1 MGERSQTPGLI
12 ARKRKSGPD
21 RLYWNADN
29 VSRKARGYPDRL
41 IPLPDDAT
49 DEEIVDLCETYT
61 ERLLQWLHQGPRP
74 RWLYDGTVGS
84 LCDAFERHPQSPIRD
99 VRRSTAESYI
109 DSLKVIRATVAK
121 RAIRALTPIE
131 VKGWYDKWRAPGH
144 EAGPERVKRAHDAV
158 SALRMILNFGLAL
171 GHAECGALGEGLSKM
186 RFERSAPR
194 ESQMTLAHAR
204 AFITAALEFRLGDAI
219 GLSMA
224 IGVATQFETMLRQK
238 DVIGEWL
245 PSPSVRG
252 VVGEG
257 GRETWSG
264 PYRWEN
270 IPGGIFRLRTS
281 KTGAEIAHDLTKLD
295 LLWPLI
301 QAVPQA
307 DRTGPI
313 VKAYGEPIRTRTY
326 RKWFR
331 EIARKAKIPDAVWNM
346 DARAGAITEAF
357 EAGAEEKTVQRTAT
371 HSSAATTKR
380 YDRTA
385 EAAPLAVAEARR
397 KARSGT

>member
-29 VSRKARGYPDRL
+29 VSRKAKGYPDRL
-41 IPLPDDAT
+41 IPLPDDGT
-49 DEEIVDLCETYT
+49 DEEIVDLCQTYT

-121 RAIRALTPIE
+121 RAIRALTPID
-131 VKGWYDKWRAPGH
+131 VKGWYDKWRSPGH
-144 EAGPERVKRAHDAV
+144 EDGPERVKRAHDAV
-158 SALRMILNFGLAL
+158 ATMRMILNFGLAL
-171 GHAECGALGEGLSKM
+171 GHAECGALGEGLSKI

-204 AFITAALEFRLGDAI
+204 AFIAAALEFRLGDAI

-238 DVIGEWL
+238 DVIGEW
-245 PSPSVRG
+245 
-252 VVGEG
+252 ETDEA
-257 GRETWSG
+257 GRESWSG

-270 IPGGIFRLRTS
+270 IPGGILRLRTS
-281 KTGAEIAHDLTKLD
+281 KTGAEIAHDLTKLG

-301 QAVPQA
+301 QRTPQA
-307 DRTGPI
+307 DRTGAI
-313 VKAYGEPIRTRTY
+313 IKAYGHPIRTRSY

-331 EIARKAKIPDAVWNM
+331 EIAQAATIPDSVWNM
-346 DARAGAITEAF
+346 DARAGAVTEAL
-357 EAGAEEKTVQRTAT
+357 EAGAERTAVQRAAT
-371 HSSAATTKR
+371 HASPAMTER

-385 EAAPLAVAEARR
+385 ETAPLAVAEARR
-397 KARSGT
+397 KARAGRE